1 MGTEEIAERL
11 EAIAEE
17 IADLALDRLHAAA
30 GDVRRGGEPDPV
42 VIAEER
48 RLTRARRSVQKAA
61 DVLRQ
66 GPAGDPGADGGD
78 DGAG

>member
-1 MGTEEIAERL
+1 MSVEEIAERL

-30 GDVRRGGEPDPV
+30 GDVRRGGDPDPA

-61 DVLRQ
+61 DVLRS
-66 GPAGDPGADGGD
+66 GTTAPAGTDD
-78 DGAG
+78 DGAV

>member
-1 MGTEEIAERL
+1 MGVEEIAERL

-30 GDVRRGGEPDPV
+30 GDVRRGGDPDPA

-48 RLTRARRSVQKAA
+48 RLTRARRAVQKAA
-61 DVLRQ
+61 DVLRT
-66 GPAGDPGADGGD
+66 GAKT
-78 DGAG
+78 GASDEGAE

>member
-1 MGTEEIAERL
+1 MEEIAGRL

-30 GDVRRGGEPDPV
+30 GELRGGGDPDPA

-66 GPAGDPGADGGD
+66 GTAANPDADGDD
-78 DGAG
+78 DGGG